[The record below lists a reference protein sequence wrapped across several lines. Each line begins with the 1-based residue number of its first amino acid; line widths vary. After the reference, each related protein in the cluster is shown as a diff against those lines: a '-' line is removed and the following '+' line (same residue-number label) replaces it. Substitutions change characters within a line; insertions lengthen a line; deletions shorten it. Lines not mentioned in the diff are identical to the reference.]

1 MIASLE
7 RKLSLSM
14 WEYMTPGNI
23 LDYINKYINVEDER
37 AERKD
42 KPREYEIE
50 AGQREFDEFERHTT
64 GI

>member
-1 MIASLE
+1 
-7 RKLSLSM
+7 M

-23 LDYINKYINVEDER
+23 LDYINKHINVEDER